1 MAPHLKLLALAATAS
16 ACSNILVTPGA
27 AADGNSMIS
36 YNADEAS
43 LIGAIAHWPAG
54 KGLNGTTREVFSWDL
69 GIKLGEVP
77 NPDEVLNVMGNANEK
92 GVIIGETTHGGLT
105 ALSNVGKT
113 AANGTI
119 IDYGNLIWLT
129 LQRAHTAS
137 EAVDI
142 MVELATT
149 YGYASDMEG
158 FSIADK
164 DEVWYMELLGR
175 GDYGEGVLYVALKI
189 PDGYMMA
196 HANQARITE
205 FLPCDD
211 PATCRCSP
219 DVVEFAQKHG
229 FYDGEK
235 ADFSFSGVY
244 DPVTFEGCRFCE
256 ARVWYVF
263 REAADFDASKYLD
276 YAKGY
281 DTKNRMPLWVKP
293 KAKLTR
299 DDVMKLMGSHY
310 EGSWFDP
317 AVDVGAGPEHTPYRW
332 NGLTWD
338 FQNATYVNER
348 PVGTQY
354 TGWHFIGQVRGA
366 LPPPLQA
373 VLWFG
378 ADDHSYS
385 PKIPIHG
392 GANGAHESYDDADCH
407 SRSACRR
414 EAGLP
419 GTVTDLSLDNAWW
432 LNNMVAD
439 QVYTR
444 YDRAAPVVL
453 AKRADLEAELAT
465 MLNDADA
472 AAAEAFAAG
481 DREGCHDILTKHAIA
496 AGQKATETWRAL
508 WAELLV
514 TFIDGRIT
522 VRNDDDHICGCS
534 KDTATFTDA
543 WKTKVVADTGDK
555 YLEPENAKGLAAS
568 AGGGRPK
575 LSIRGVVA

>member
-1 MAPHLKLLALAATAS
+1 MF
-16 ACSNILVTPGA
+16 
-27 AADGNSMIS
+27 
-36 YNADEAS
+36 
-43 LIGAIAHWPAG
+43 
-54 KGLNGTTREVFSWDL
+54 R
-69 GIKLGEVP
+69 
-77 NPDEVLNVMGNANEK
+77 
-92 GVIIGETTHGGLT
+92 
-105 ALSNVGKT
+105 
-113 AANGTI
+113 
-119 IDYGNLIWLT
+119 
-129 LQRAHTAS
+129 
-137 EAVDI
+137 
-142 MVELATT
+142 
-149 YGYASDMEG
+149 G
-158 FSIADK
+158 FFFRR
-164 DEVWYMELLGR
+164 YMELLGR

-235 ADFSFSGVY
+235 ADFSFSDVY

-354 TGWHFIGQVRGA
+354 FSARIVRRRVRRRGRGARSGAATPPRRRNAAADAISPGSRRQNRSGAVTPPPRRRHAAAAKWIVRGDGSRRRETVDARRYTGWHFIGQVRGA

-392 GANGAHESYDDADCH
+392 GANGVHESYDDADCAY
-407 SRSACRR
+407 SVR
-414 EAGLP
+414 EP
-419 GTVTDLSLDNAWW
+419 PRTIH
-432 LNNMVAD
+432 
-439 QVYTR
+439 
-444 YDRAAPVVL
+444 VV
-453 AKRADLEAELAT
+453 
-465 MLNDADA
+465 A
-472 AAAEAFAAG
+472 AASTRPPVPPILFSV
-481 DREGCHDILTKHAIA
+481 REPPRTIH
-496 AGQKATETWRAL
+496 
-508 WAELLV
+508 V
-514 TFIDGRIT
+514 T
-522 VRNDDDHICGCS
+522 
-534 KDTATFTDA
+534 A
-543 WKTKVVADTGDK
+543 
-555 YLEPENAKGLAAS
+555 AAS
-568 AGGGRPK
+568 TRPPVP
-575 LSIRGVVA
+575 LRSFS